1 MSSPLRLQRGG
12 QARGLRNYSICFSCS
27 QFTSCPLP
35 PEARVRPGRA
45 LYEGW
50 HVQSAEH
57 VLHSMQLRVAFRGE
71 VWDGLSVA
79 ETERTAASRLLVT
92 LEALSDADGA
102 GRTGLTVSELA
113 RAVQRDKS
121 AMSRQLGP
129 LVDLG
134 LVERTVDGRHHVG
147 WRLFTLAA
155 KAGEQRLLLLAPSV
169 MRRLAA
175 VTHERVHLSV
185 RHGRDVLTVLSESSH
200 RVIEAV
206 GWVGRTSPVYC
217 TSSGRALLFE
227 HTDAEVRALLEGVT
241 FSAQGPA
248 APCDLNAL
256 LTRLAQARRR
266 GYAAVVGEFDPDL
279 MAVAAPIR
287 DFSGRVIAA
296 LNVSAPSF
304 RLGQRLDSTGQ
315 QVAAAAA
322 HLSSSLTSAP
332 LTVSQS

>member
-1 MSSPLRLQRGG
+1 
-12 QARGLRNYSICFSCS
+12 
-27 QFTSCPLP
+27 
-35 PEARVRPGRA
+35 
-45 LYEGW
+45 
-50 HVQSAEH
+50 
-57 VLHSMQLRVAFRGE
+57 
-71 VWDGLSVA
+71 
-79 ETERTAASRLLVT
+79 
-92 LEALSDADGA
+92 
-102 GRTGLTVSELA
+102 VSELA

-121 AMSRQLGP
+121 AVSRQLGP

-175 VTHERVHLSV
+175 LTHERVHLSV

-206 GWVGRTSPVYC
+206 DWVGRTSPVYC

-227 HTDAEVRALLEGVT
+227 HTDVEVHALLEGVT

-248 APCDLNAL
+248 APGDLNAL